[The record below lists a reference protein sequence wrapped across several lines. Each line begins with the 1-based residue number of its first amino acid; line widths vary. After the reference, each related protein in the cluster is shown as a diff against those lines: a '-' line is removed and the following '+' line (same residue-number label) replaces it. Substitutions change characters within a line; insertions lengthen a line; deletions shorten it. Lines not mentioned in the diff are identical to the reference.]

1 MDITVSTDIHLMPMK
16 INRIVD
22 ALEALAPLGLQ
33 ETYDNAGLQVGLTS
47 GEVSGVL
54 LCLDI
59 TEGIVDEAIA
69 LGCNLIVSHHPLIF
83 KPLNRVSDSTWQQR
97 CVLKAIKHDITIYSA
112 HTNLDN
118 APGGVNHRIASLLGL
133 QDTDWLEPGA
143 DGGSGL
149 TGTLGQPE
157 DAASFIARVKS
168 AFGVECV
175 MHNGLTDRQISKVA
189 VCGGAGSFLMEA
201 ASAKGADCF
210 ITGEMSYHHF
220 FDAQD
225 ILVMA
230 IGHYQ
235 SEQYTKD
242 LLRDYLSGLFPDLR
256 IEMTRINTN
265 PIKYS

>member
-1 MDITVSTDIHLMPMK
+1 MSMK
-16 INRIVD
+16 IKTIVD
-22 ALEALAPLGLQ
+22 AIEALAPLGLQ

-47 GEVSGVL
+47 SEVSGVL

-59 TEGIVDEAIA
+59 TEGIVDEAVA

-83 KPLNRVSDSTWQQR
+83 KPLSQVSDRSWQQR
-97 CVLKAIKHDITIYSA
+97 CVLKAIKHDIAIYSA

-133 QDTDWLEPGA
+133 RDVKWLVPG
-143 DGGSGL
+143 DQGGSGL
-149 TGTLGQPE
+149 TGILPEPE
-157 DAASFIARVKS
+157 DAAAFISRVKS
-168 AFGVECV
+168 TFGVECV
-175 MHNGLTDRQISKVA
+175 MHNGFTGRKISKVA
-189 VCGGAGSFLMEA
+189 LCGGAGAFLLGA
-201 ASAKGADCF
+201 AQAEGADCF
-210 ITGEMSYHHF
+210 ITGEISYHHF

-225 ILVMA
+225 ILAMA

-242 LLRDYLSGLFPDLR
+242 LLRDYLSGQFPDLR
-256 IEMTRINTN
+256 IEMTRMDTN